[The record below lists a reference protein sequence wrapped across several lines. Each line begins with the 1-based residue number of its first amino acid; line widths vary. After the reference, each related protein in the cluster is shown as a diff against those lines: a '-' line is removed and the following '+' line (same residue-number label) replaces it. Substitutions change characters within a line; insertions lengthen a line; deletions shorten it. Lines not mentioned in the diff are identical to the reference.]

1 MSLYIWV
8 SVQMVIEWVEN
19 ESSLK
24 FKFFQQIIQPKKKKF
39 YQQIKKKIKMS
50 IQNCVDCLAY
60 QQIPTATRITK
71 KDKIRKVNKKQR
83 EHLGC
88 EYCKYI
94 IFIYIYYQ

>member
-1 MSLYIWV
+1 
-8 SVQMVIEWVEN
+8 
-19 ESSLK
+19 
-24 FKFFQQIIQPKKKKF
+24 
-39 YQQIKKKIKMS
+39 MS